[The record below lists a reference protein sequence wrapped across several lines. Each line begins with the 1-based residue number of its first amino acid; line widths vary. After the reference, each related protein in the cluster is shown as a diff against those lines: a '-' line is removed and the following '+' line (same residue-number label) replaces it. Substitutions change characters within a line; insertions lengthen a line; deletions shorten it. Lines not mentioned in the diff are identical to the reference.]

1 MAFSGS
7 KFILVRALI
16 HGAGKKGD
24 EMNIHELEKDYEN
37 YILRPSF
44 SQHHIGMFMQH
55 TINTLKDL
63 IQEQQN
69 IYKELAQKENV
80 IDVNDIKIGGTD

>member
-1 MAFSGS
+1 MSIE
-7 KFILVRALI
+7 K
-16 HGAGKKGD
+16 
-24 EMNIHELEKDYEN
+24 LEEDYQN

-55 TINTLKDL
+55 TINILKDL

-69 IYKELAQKENV
+69 IYKELAQKEDV
-80 IDVNDIKIGGTD
+80 IDVNELKEVRNLNEI

>member
-1 MAFSGS
+1 MT
-7 KFILVRALI
+7 L
-16 HGAGKKGD
+16 
-24 EMNIHELEKDYEN
+24 HELEKDYEN

-55 TINTLKDL
+55 TINILKDQADM
-63 IQEQQN
+63 IAD

-80 IDVNDIKIGGTD
+80 IDVNEIKEVRNLNGG

>member
-1 MAFSGS
+1 MSID
-7 KFILVRALI
+7 K
-16 HGAGKKGD
+16 
-24 EMNIHELEKDYEN
+24 LEKDYEN

-55 TINTLKDL
+55 TITMFFDL

-69 IYKELAQKENV
+69 IYKELAQKQDV
-80 IDVNDIKIGGTD
+80 INVNDIKEVKLINGS

>member
-1 MAFSGS
+1 MAF
-7 KFILVRALI
+7 
-16 HGAGKKGD
+16 
-24 EMNIHELEKDYEN
+24 HELEKDYEN

-55 TINTLKDL
+55 TINILKDL

-80 IDVNDIKIGGTD
+80 IDVNEIKEVQNLNGYKGL

>member
-1 MAFSGS
+1 MLGQ
-7 KFILVRALI
+7 V
-16 HGAGKKGD
+16 KKG
-24 EMNIHELEKDYEN
+24 ETMNIHEIEKDYEN

-55 TINTLKDL
+55 TINILKDL

-69 IYKELAQKENV
+69 IYKELAQKENI
-80 IDVNDIKIGGTD
+80 IDVNELKEVRNLNGS

>member
-1 MAFSGS
+1 
-7 KFILVRALI
+7 
-16 HGAGKKGD
+16 
-24 EMNIHELEKDYEN
+24 MNIHEIEKDYEN

-55 TINTLKDL
+55 TINILKDL

-69 IYKELAQKENV
+69 IYKELAQKENI
-80 IDVNDIKIGGTD
+80 IDVNELKEVRNLNGS